1 MTENL
6 KYFSKLS
13 LSGIISF
20 LKINILGSI
29 STVVVAIIGFII
41 LTKNINA
48 GSSGHVSAIPFLI
61 MTFASRPI
69 GSILWYIIVLGSP
82 FLFFALGNKYV
93 LTKLA
98 NKIIVDKSDT
108 LINPALDKLL
118 NKFKA
123 KQPDTVKSVADY
135 SMTKL
140 KLIENIKKDETEN
153 KWLKRIIIFGMKKV
167 KMDDVDFNK
176 EGQNFYDILKLKT
189 IETLKN
195 ISEPNKNILW
205 LCLAAQWGLLAFIWL
220 TKF

>member
-1 MTENL
+1 MTENI

-20 LKINILGSI
+20 LKINILTTA
-29 STVVVAIIGFII
+29 STVTIGIIGFII

-48 GSSGHVSAIPFLI
+48 GNSGHVSAIPFLV
-61 MTFASRPI
+61 MTFGARPI
-69 GSILWYIIVLGSP
+69 GSILWYIVILGSP

-98 NKIIVDKSDT
+98 NRIIVDKSDT
-108 LINPALDKLL
+108 LLNPVLDKLF

-123 KQPDTVKSVADY
+123 NQSNTIKSAADY
-135 SMTKL
+135 SMNKL
-140 KLIENIKKDETEN
+140 KLIENIKKDKTEN
-153 KWLKRIIIFGMKKV
+153 KWLKRIIVFGMKKV

-176 EGQNFYDILKLKT
+176 EGQNFHDILKLKT
-189 IETLKN
+189 IETLKD
-195 ISEPNKNILW
+195 ISEPDKTIIWITLGV
-205 LCLAAQWGLLAFIWL
+205 QWGVLLFIWL

>member
-1 MTENL
+1 MTENI

-13 LSGIISF
+13 LSGAISF
-20 LKINILGSI
+20 LKINFLGSI
-29 STVVVAIIGFII
+29 STVAVAIIGFII

-69 GSILWYIIVLGSP
+69 GSILWYILVLGSP

-98 NKIIVDKSDT
+98 NKIIVDKSET

-118 NKFKA
+118 NKFKTN
-123 KQPDTVKSVADY
+123 QPNSVKTVADY

-140 KLIENIKKDETEN
+140 KLIESIKKDETEN
-153 KWLKRIIIFGMKKV
+153 KWLKKIIVFGMKKV

-176 EGQNFYDILKLKT
+176 EGQNFHDILKLKT
-189 IETLKN
+189 VETLKN

-205 LCLAAQWGLLAFIWL
+205 LCLAAQWFILAFIWL

>member
-6 KYFSKLS
+6 KYFSELS

-29 STVVVAIIGFII
+29 STVAVTIIGFII
-41 LTKNINA
+41 LTKDINA
-48 GSSGHVSAIPFLI
+48 GNSGHVSAIPFLV
-61 MTFASRPI
+61 MTFFSRPI
-69 GSILWYIIVLGSP
+69 GSILWYIIALGSP
-82 FLFFALGNKYV
+82 FLFFALGNKYI

-108 LINPALDKLL
+108 LISHTLDKFL

-123 KQPDTVKSVADY
+123 KQPNSIKSVADY

-153 KWLKRIIIFGMKKV
+153 KWLKKIIVFGMKKV

-189 IETLKN
+189 IEILKN
-195 ISEPNKNILW
+195 ISKPNKNILW
-205 LCLAAQWGLLAFIWL
+205 LIIALQWVLLAFIWL